1 MTEFFY
7 GYTEL
12 ELHMNEEALTRY
24 QDIASVGFSSCPYVK
39 SQLATA
45 YYNMRGTVAC
55 SHCVSL
61 LELVSYFKFLRNT

>member
-24 QDIASVGFSSCPYVK
+24 QDIASVGFASCPYVK

-45 YYNMRGTVAC
+45 YYNIRGTVSC
-55 SHCVSL
+55 NHCASL
-61 LELVSYFKFLRNT
+61 LELVFHFKFLRST

>member
-1 MTEFFY
+1 MTEFFH

-24 QDIASVGFSSCPYVK
+24 QDIASVGFASCPYVK

-45 YYNMRGTVAC
+45 YYNIRGTVSC
-55 SHCVSL
+55 SHCASL
-61 LELVSYFKFLRNT
+61 LELVFHFKFLRNT